1 MAFPSLDH
9 VVDQLRAI
17 VENDEVS
24 ADSKIADL
32 GVDSLDLM
40 EWVFEIESAAD
51 ITVDESVYEP
61 DVLETATVRDV
72 YERIKQGASA

>member
-9 VVDQLRAI
+9 VVGQLRAI
-17 VENDEVS
+17 VEDEGVS

-40 EWVFEIESAAD
+40 EWMFEIESAAD
-51 ITVDESVYEP
+51 ITVDESVYDP
-61 DVLETATVRDV
+61 DTLATATVRDV
-72 YERIKQGASA
+72 YDRIKEAASA

>member
-9 VVDQLRAI
+9 VVGQLRAI
-17 VENDEVS
+17 VEDEGVN

-40 EWVFEIESAAD
+40 EWMFEIESAAD
-51 ITVDESVYEP
+51 ITVDESVYDP
-61 DVLETATVRDV
+61 DTLATATVRDV
-72 YERIKQGASA
+72 YDRIKEAASA